1 MNLQFLNSKQIKHLK
16 SLLESQFG
24 YTDDLDYV
32 VVKTNKNKLYL
43 ANKSINEIDLT
54 KLRINSMGVY
64 FGELLETNEL
74 RLSIEGS
81 QIIGRKANKN
91 IYELNDEQ
99 IKDWFKGIDL
109 EIEDERNAFVIIKY
123 NEDFCGC
130 GKIKNKKLLNY
141 VGKVRRV
148 NLF

>member
-24 YTDDLDYV
+24 FSDDLDYV
-32 VVKTNKNKLYL
+32 IVKTNKNKLYL